1 MGVPRPPLLQVP
13 PGSLVLHMEEAPPVG
28 GLRGEIQGPGEEQA
42 GVKWIFFL
50 LRIVG
55 CKEEEG
61 GVGVGAEG
69 RGVSSSPPRGGDALG
84 AVGVK
89 GD

>member
-1 MGVPRPPLLQVP
+1 MRGLEILVGVPRLPQLQVP

-42 GVKWIFFL
+42 RGGVDIFF

-55 CKEEEG
+55 CKEG
-61 GVGVGAEG
+61 GE
-69 RGVSSSPPRGGDALG
+69 
-84 AVGVK
+84 
-89 GD
+89 